1 MPLQEFWNDEPDLLW
16 TYRNSYMRKTEEE
29 AKLQK
34 EMMNTSA
41 WLQGY
46 YTYIAVISAFS
57 KGVNYPNKPIELEDK
72 PLNKLEKSK
81 EVENKIK
88 QQLLNAKIM
97 LEQRS
102 AKKG

>member
-1 MPLQEFWNDEPDLLW
+1 
-16 TYRNSYMRKTEEE
+16 MRKTEEE

-46 YTYIAVISAFS
+46 YTCIAVTSAFS
-57 KGVNYPNKPIELEDK
+57 KDVNYPNEPIELEDK

>member
-1 MPLQEFWNDEPDLLW
+1 
-16 TYRNSYMRKTEEE
+16 MRKTEEE

-46 YTYIAVISAFS
+46 YTYIAVTSAFS